1 MPVSPLSSGACQASE
16 GCRYPAY
23 FEGRAVG
30 TADHRQVC
38 RSARACGNHMGALV
52 QILSAWA
59 REGNLT
65 QGRLTVLAIEPG
77 IKAHRRD
84 PGSPASRGFAFTS
97 IPIP

>member
-1 MPVSPLSSGACQASE
+1 MLVSSAPSGVCQAIE

-30 TADHRQVC
+30 TADQRLVR
-38 RSARACGNHMGALV
+38 RSARACGSHMGALV
-52 QILSAWA
+52 QIMSSWA

-65 QGRLTVLAIEPG
+65 QGRLTVLAIEPTVKG
-77 IKAHRRD
+77 RRPD

>member
-1 MPVSPLSSGACQASE
+1 MSVSSPSSGACQASE

-30 TADHRQVC
+30 TADHQQV
-38 RSARACGNHMGALV
+38 RRIARACGNHMGVLV
-52 QILSAWA
+52 QILANWA

-65 QGRLTVLAIEPG
+65 QGRLTVLAIEPTV
-77 IKAHRRD
+77 KSYQRD
-84 PGSPASRGFAFTS
+84 PGSPAARGFAFTS

>member
-1 MPVSPLSSGACQASE
+1 MPVSSPSSGTCQASE

-30 TADHRQVC
+30 TADSQQVC
-38 RSARACGNHMGALV
+38 RRARACGSHMSDLV
-52 QILSAWA
+52 QIMSDWA
-59 REGNLT
+59 REGHLT
-65 QGRLTVLAIEPG
+65 QGRLTVLAIEPAVRG
-77 IKAHRRD
+77 HRQG